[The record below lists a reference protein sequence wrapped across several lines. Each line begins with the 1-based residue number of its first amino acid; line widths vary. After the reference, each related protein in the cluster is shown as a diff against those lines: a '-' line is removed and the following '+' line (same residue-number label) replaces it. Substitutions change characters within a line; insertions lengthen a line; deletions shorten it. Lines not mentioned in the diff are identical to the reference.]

1 MTQALFRREVVEA
14 RRNGWLGA
22 ISLAQPLR
30 LWVLAVAAALAA
42 AAVVAFL
49 LLGSYARRSTVV
61 GQLVPARGLSTVMA
75 PAAGVVARL
84 DVAEGA
90 HVRAGQR
97 LAVVAVPRAIPG
109 EGDTLAALE
118 ARLGRRAEGL
128 RQGHVARQRQLQAQ
142 EAGLRAQ
149 LAAAR
154 RELAQI
160 EDEIRTRQA
169 QVRLAHDTLDRLR
182 QLEGGRYVSQ
192 LQIRQQESAAL
203 ALVAETQALQRQATA
218 ARGAMARLAHA
229 LAGLEAEGQ
238 AAEAG
243 FVGEMAVLEQERVE
257 TRARG
262 ELVLTAPVD
271 GVVSAQLAR
280 PGQAVQAGQPLLSL
294 LPDDS
299 PLQAELLV
307 PSRAIG
313 FIAPGDRV
321 LLRYQAYPYQKFGH
335 HEGRVAGISRSALG
349 SAELQALLGGIH
361 QGEPFY
367 RVTVSLARQDVL
379 AYGRPE
385 PLRPGMLLEADIL
398 GERRRLVEWLFEPLY
413 SLRGRSA
420 DG

>member
-1 MTQALFRREVVEA
+1 
-14 RRNGWLGA
+14 
-22 ISLAQPLR
+22 
-30 LWVLAVAAALAA
+30 
-42 AAVVAFL
+42 
-49 LLGSYARRSTVV
+49 
-61 GQLVPARGLSTVMA
+61 
-75 PAAGVVARL
+75 
-84 DVAEGA
+84 
-90 HVRAGQR
+90 
-97 LAVVAVPRAIPG
+97 
-109 EGDTLAALE
+109 
-118 ARLGRRAEGL
+118 
-128 RQGHVARQRQLQAQ
+128 RQLRAQ

-203 ALVAETQALQRQATA
+203 ARVAETQARQRQATA

-280 PGQAVQAGQPLLSL
+280 PGQAVQVGQPLLSL

-349 SAELQALLGGIH
+349 SAELQALL
-361 QGEPFY
+361 
-367 RVTVSLARQDVL
+367 
-379 AYGRPE
+379 
-385 PLRPGMLLEADIL
+385 
-398 GERRRLVEWLFEPLY
+398 
-413 SLRGRSA
+413 
-420 DG
+420 